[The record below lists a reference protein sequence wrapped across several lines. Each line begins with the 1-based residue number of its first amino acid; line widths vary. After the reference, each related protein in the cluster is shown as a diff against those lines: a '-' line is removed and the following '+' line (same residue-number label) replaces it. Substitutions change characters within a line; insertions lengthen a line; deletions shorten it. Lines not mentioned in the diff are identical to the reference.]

1 MIMERR
7 AIELIPELVKKQ
19 LRLLLEQEELKRSP
33 ILSKFLQHVVVT
45 KLEGREDEIKEYT
58 IGVQALGRPVDFNPQ
73 LDAVVRIHASR
84 LRNILFQYYHGAGK
98 NDLLIITIP
107 KGTYIPVFDVND
119 EKTDQLHHYV
129 RSQTEINGYEKPFSS
144 QKGISTKPV
153 LAVLPFHNLSPE
165 HANINYLTALGEQL
179 SSELSRFDNLS
190 ILSYYATQKLESS
203 VKDLKE
209 IKNKVGIDY
218 ILTGS
223 LRLLNGTLRL
233 NIQLLIVDS
242 GNILWSDSF
251 LRHQLTE
258 ENAFDIQDEI
268 ISQVANIIADDHGM
282 AGTLNKMR
290 TWANVED
297 KTMVHEGIIQYFDYT
312 YNYDSRKFEETLLV
326 MEKAYQSAG
335 DNPLI
340 VSMLSK
346 LYVDQYA
353 CSLHQDK
360 KLLEKGMELANKAV
374 QLDPRCQHAYK
385 ALAWALILSGNK
397 EKSDEVIDRCIAIN
411 PVASSNLSTM
421 GLGLMMM
428 GEYEN
433 GYAMLVQSAGLAQN
447 PAACAKLGFAI
458 YFYQNKNY
466 EESSKWLERLPPFDI
481 PFTSLFRLSLQGKL
495 NSKVT
500 EVDETLDSLKGR
512 EQDIIERIVLDP
524 KLRKEIVKGWELA
537 GLKSTELKLAV

>member
-1 MIMERR
+1 MARTS
-7 AIELIPELVKKQ
+7 IELIPELVKKQ
-19 LRLLLEQEELKRSP
+19 LRNLLEQEELKRSP
-33 ILSKFLQHVVVT
+33 ILSKFLEHVVVT

-84 LRNILFQYYHGAGK
+84 LRNILFQYYHGPGK
-98 NDLLIITIP
+98 DDLLVITIP

-119 EKTDQLHHYV
+119 EKSDQLHHYV
-129 RSQTEINGYEKPFSS
+129 RSQTEINGYQKPLPD
-144 QKGISTKPV
+144 KISAKPV

-165 HANINYLTALGEQL
+165 NSDINFLTALGEQL

-233 NIQLLIVDS
+233 NIQLLVVDS
-242 GNILWSDSF
+242 GNILWSESF

-258 ENAFDIQDEI
+258 ENAFDVQDEI
-268 ISQVANIIADDHGM
+268 ISQIANIIADDHGM

-290 TWANVED
+290 TWPNVEG
-297 KTMVHEGIIQYFDYT
+297 KTLVHEGLIQYFDYT
-312 YNYDSRKFEETLLV
+312 YNYDSNKFEETLLV
-326 MEKAYQSAG
+326 LEKAYQSAA

-346 LYVDQYA
+346 LYLDQYA
-353 CSLHQDK
+353 CSVEENK
-360 KLLEKGMELANKAV
+360 NLLEKGMELANKAV
-374 QLDPRCQHAYK
+374 QLDPRCQHAQK
-385 ALAWALILSGNK
+385 ALAWALILSGSK
-397 EKSDEVIDRCIAIN
+397 EKSDETIDRCIAIN

-421 GLGLMMM
+421 GLGLIMM

-433 GYAMLVQSAGLAQN
+433 GYAMLMQSTGLGQT
-447 PAACAKLGFAI
+447 PAACAKLGFTL
-458 YFYQNKNY
+458 YYYQNKNY
-466 EESSKWLERLPPFDI
+466 EESFKWLERLPPFDI
-481 PFTSLFRLSLQGKL
+481 PFTSLFRVALQGKL
-495 NSKVT
+495 QVTPENS
-500 EVDETLDSLKGR
+500 DQALSGLNGH
-512 EQDIIERIVLDP
+512 EQNIIGRIVLDP

-537 GLKSTELKLAV
+537 GLKSTALKLAV

>member
-1 MIMERR
+1 MERTT
-7 AIELIPELVKKQ
+7 IELIPELVKKQ
-19 LRLLLEQEELKRSP
+19 LRVLLDQEELKRSP
-33 ILSKFLQHVVVT
+33 ILSKFLEHVVVT

-84 LRNILFQYYHGAGK
+84 LRNILFQYYHGPGK
-98 NDLLIITIP
+98 DDLLIITIP

-119 EKTDQLHHYV
+119 EKSDQLHHYV
-129 RSQTEINGYEKPFSS
+129 RSQTEINGYQKPLPG
-144 QKGISTKPV
+144 KISTKPV

-165 HANINYLTALGEQL
+165 NSDINFLTALGEQL

-233 NIQLLIVDS
+233 NIQLLVVDS

-258 ENAFDIQDEI
+258 ENAFDVQDEI
-268 ISQVANIIADDHGM
+268 ISQISNIVADDHGM

-290 TWANVED
+290 TWANVDD
-297 KTMVHEGIIQYFDYT
+297 KTLVHDAIIQYFDYT
-312 YNYDSRKFEETLLV
+312 YNYDTRKFADTLAV
-326 MEKAYQSAG
+326 MENAFESAG
-335 DNPLI
+335 DNALI
-340 VSMLSK
+340 VAMLSK

-353 CSLHQDK
+353 CNAEPDK
-360 KLLEKGMELANKAV
+360 NLLEKGMELANKAI
-374 QLDPRCQHAYK
+374 QLDPRCQHAHK

-397 EKSDEVIDRCIAIN
+397 ERSDEVVDRCIAIN

-421 GLGLMMM
+421 GLGLIMM

-433 GYAMLVQSAGLAQN
+433 GYAMLIQSTGLGQN
-447 PAACAKLGFAI
+447 PAACAKLGFAL
-458 YFYQNKNY
+458 YYYQNKNY
-466 EESSKWLERLPPFDI
+466 EESNKWLERLPPFDI
-481 PFTSLFRLSLQGKL
+481 PFTNLLHLSLQGKL
-495 NSKVT
+495 NGKAT
-500 EVDETLDSLKGR
+500 QPGETLRVLKGH
-512 EQDIIERIVLDP
+512 EQNIMERIVLDP

-537 GLKSTELKLAV
+537 GLKSTSLKLAV